1 MPSSADFKR
10 GVRFLYEGAP
20 LQIVDV
26 AFQTPSARGAATLV
40 KVKARDLLTGQLR
53 SLSLRSGERF
63 EDPDI
68 EMRKVQFLYGD
79 GEVWHFMDVDTYDQ
93 YELQGDSVSGSK
105 DYLVEGLLVRMML
118 YNGNPISLEL
128 PSALEMEIAE
138 CEQAIKGDTVTNV
151 TKTARL
157 ATGLEIQVPLFINQ
171 GDIVRVDT
179 SEGRYVERVKVGK

>member
-1 MPSSADFKR
+1 
-10 GVRFLYEGAP
+10 
-20 LQIVDV
+20 
-26 AFQTPSARGAATLV
+26 
-40 KVKARDLLTGQLR
+40 
-53 SLSLRSGERF
+53 
-63 EDPDI
+63 
-68 EMRKVQFLYGD
+68 
-79 GEVWHFMDVDTYDQ
+79 
-93 YELQGDSVSGSK
+93 
-105 DYLVEGLLVRMML
+105 ML

-128 PSALEMEIAE
+128 PSALELEIAE